1 MKNAV
6 FVGAART
13 PIGSFLG
20 NLSSL
25 SATKLGSV
33 AISGALKDARLK
45 PEQIDEVIMGQV
57 LQGGTGQAPARQ
69 AALGA
74 GILSKTPC
82 TTVNKVCGSGM
93 KAVMMAVQSIKLAES
108 DFVIAGGM
116 ESMSNAPY
124 ILSKARLGLRMGDEQ
139 LVDLM
144 IKDGLF
150 DPYGQAHMGTFGEL
164 CAREHGF
171 SREAQDEYA
180 HQSYKK
186 ALKAEEQGWL
196 RDEIVPVSIKVRGEE
211 KIVNVDEE
219 PSRYIAEK
227 FAGLKPAF
235 DPKGSITAANSSKIS
250 DGAAALVLASEE
262 QAHTLNIPLK
272 ARIIASATFA
282 HDPQWFTTAPVN
294 AIKMAL
300 KNASLTTKDIQCYE
314 INEAFSVVAMNAIK
328 ELELEPTRVNIFG
341 GAVALG
347 HPIGCSG
354 ARLLVTLLNALK
366 VSNSRLGCASL
377 CLGGGEAVAMII
389 ERVED

>member
-219 PSRYIAEK
+219 PSRYVAEK

-250 DGAAALVLASEE
+250 DGSAALVLASEE